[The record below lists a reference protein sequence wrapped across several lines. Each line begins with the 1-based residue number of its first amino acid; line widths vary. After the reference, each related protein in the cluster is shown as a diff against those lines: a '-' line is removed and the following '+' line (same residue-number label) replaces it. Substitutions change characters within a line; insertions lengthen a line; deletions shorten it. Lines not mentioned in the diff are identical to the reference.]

1 VAQTLAGLHERS
13 AREDPVA
20 VARMR
25 AREAELGTKV
35 YGRERAELYGCAPLA
50 IKREVGELLYALTLA
65 RRPMLAVEF
74 GAAVGLSTIYLAAA
88 LRDLGAGRLI
98 TTEIALRKA
107 ERARANLTQ
116 AELGDLVELRVAD
129 ARQTLRDLPGP
140 VELLFLDGWN
150 DLYLDVLELVR
161 PRLAPRALIVA
172 DLSPDDPNLDRYRAF
187 VGARENG
194 YLSVTVPLDAGVV
207 ISSWTG
213 AT

>member
-1 VAQTLAGLHERS
+1 VAQTLAGLHEQS

-25 AREAELGTKV
+25 AREAELGTKI
-35 YGRERAELYGCAPLA
+35 YGEERAELYGDAPLA

-65 RRPMLAVEF
+65 RSPMLAVEF
-74 GAAVGLSTIYLAAA
+74 GASVGLSTIYLAAA

>member
-1 VAQTLAGLHERS
+1 VAQTLAGLHEQS
-13 AREDPVA
+13 AREDRVA

-25 AREAELGTKV
+25 AREAELGTKI
-35 YGRERAELYGCAPLA
+35 YGEERAELYGDAPLA

-65 RRPMLAVEF
+65 RSPMLAVEF
-74 GAAVGLSTIYLAAA
+74 GASVGLSTIYLAAA